1 MKNILLFALV
11 FFLGAAVFSQA
22 DSTTLLSS
30 GQVDAI
36 ELANLPPTASADT
49 PQITNTPPTSSD
61 AGAPEVMSVMT
72 SYEILLSLS
81 VLIFGLIV
89 MGIELYLM
97 KVNKFDQNQ
106 TIKFVLVTLI
116 ITSAL
121 FLIAAGFSNNQIA
134 PAMGLLGTVAG
145 YLLGRGDTP
154 VNETTKKP

>member
-1 MKNILLFALV
+1 MKNIILFAL
-11 FFLGAAVFSQA
+11 LLLSLALFSQA
-22 DSTTLLSS
+22 DSSNQSAAERLNESE
-30 GQVDAI
+30 V
-36 ELANLPPTASADT
+36 ANRPPTLSADT

-61 AGAPEVMSVMT
+61 AGAPEVLSVMT
-72 SYEILLSLS
+72 AYEIWLSCG

-97 KVNKFDQNQ
+97 KVNTFDQNQ

-134 PAMGLLGTVAG
+134 PAMGLLGTIAG
-145 YLLGRGDTP
+145 YLLGRSDTKP
-154 VNETTKKP
+154 NETTTTP

>member
-1 MKNILLFALV
+1 MKNILLFALL
-11 FFLGAAVFSQA
+11 FLLSAVVFSQA
-22 DSTTLLSS
+22 DSMLPSPA
-30 GQVDAI
+30 GQGDDM
-36 ELANLPPTASADT
+36 ELANLPPTAYAGT

-61 AGAPEVMSVMT
+61 AGAPEVLSVMT
-72 SYEILLSLS
+72 SYEIFLSLS

-97 KVNKFDQNQ
+97 KVNNFDQNQ

-154 VNETTKKP
+154 ANEKTKKP